1 MKLFECIIDD
11 DEQGV
16 FKAFLA
22 AKNKKELTENFI
34 DVGRF
39 DKVTDVTD
47 VYLVPES
54 VVLLREHLS
63 EKGWGQA
70 ETEIICSLVAEH
82 IKERDENKQ
91 NGYLVEEYFA
101 EKARI
106 AQESDKTLETIL
118 SRSYNNFD
126 QYEEVNNIMDL
137 DVAKVIIKRLL
148 DKIN

>member
-34 DVGRF
+34 DGGRF

-63 EKGWGQA
+63 EKGWGKA

-82 IKERDENKQ
+82 IRERDEKIRNKCRC
-91 NGYLVEEYFA
+91 GYKTNRKKELEAIRKSNYEKMVENKY
-101 EKARI
+101 
-106 AQESDKTLETIL
+106 
-118 SRSYNNFD
+118 
-126 QYEEVNNIMDL
+126 M
-137 DVAKVIIKRLL
+137 
-148 DKIN
+148 